1 MKKILTLAFSLFAV
15 VALNAQDL
23 ESATNTYNEAA
34 NALNAGDKESALN
47 YFKKA
52 LADAEV
58 IGPEAEELANNCK
71 KYIPV
76 VTFSIGKEKA
86 ANGDYDGGIAL
97 MYEAAEIAEEY
108 GQDDVKAEALDLI
121 PQVYMQQ
128 GNLCL
133 NNKSYAEAVE
143 NYKKV
148 VEIKPNDGNAW
159 LRLGQASSRVGD
171 ETLAVEALQKA
182 AELGQKNA
190 AEKAL
195 NSFYVGKANASL
207 KAKNY
212 TDALENAEKSLQYAD
227 NAAAHQIAGTA
238 AVQLKN
244 SASAIEHFKAFL
256 ELSPNAKNA
265 DQIKYQ
271 LATSYEALNDK
282 DNACLYYKAIL
293 NNPQFKE
300 YAKHKIE
307 NELKC
312 K

>member
-1 MKKILTLAFSLFAV
+1 MKKILTLALSLFAV
-15 VALNAQDL
+15 VALYAQDL
-23 ESATNTYNEAA
+23 ESATNTYNEGA

-47 YFKKA
+47 YFKQA

-86 ANGDYDGGIAL
+86 ANGDYEGGIAL
-97 MYEAAEIAEEY
+97 MYEAAELAEEY
-108 GQDDVKAEALDLI
+108 GQDEVKAEALDLI
-121 PQVYMQQ
+121 PQIYMQQ

-133 NNKSYAEAVE
+133 NNKLFDQAVE

-159 LRLGQASSRVGD
+159 LRLGQSASRIGD
-171 ETLAVEALQKA
+171 EAQAVEALLKA
-182 AELGQKNA
+182 SELGQKNA

-195 NSFYVGKANASL
+195 NSLYVGKANACL

-212 TDALENAEKSLQYAD
+212 QEAFDNAEKSLQYAD

-244 SASAIEHFKAFL
+244 NGAAIEHFKAFL
-256 ELSPNAKNA
+256 SLSPNAKNA

-271 LATSYEALNDK
+271 LATSYEAVSDK
-282 DNACLYYKAIL
+282 ENACLYYKAIL

>member
-1 MKKILTLAFSLFAV
+1 MKKILTLALSLFAV
-15 VALNAQDL
+15 VALYAQDL

-47 YFKKA
+47 YFKQA

-86 ANGDYDGGIAL
+86 ANGDYEGGIAV
-97 MYEAAEIAEEY
+97 MYEAAELAEAY

-121 PQVYMQQ
+121 PQIYMQQ

-133 NNKSYAEAVE
+133 NNKSYAQAVE

-159 LRLGQASSRVGD
+159 LRLGQSASRIGD
-171 ETLAVEALQKA
+171 EEQAVEALMKA
-182 AELGQKNA
+182 SELGQKNA
-190 AEKAL
+190 ADKAL
-195 NSFYVGKANASL
+195 NSLYVGKANAFL
-207 KAKNY
+207 KAKKY
-212 TDALENAEKSLQYAD
+212 QEAFENAEKSLQYAD
-227 NAAAHQIAGTA
+227 NAVAHQIAGTA

-244 SASAIEHFKAFL
+244 SGAAIDHFKAFL
-256 ELSPNAKNA
+256 ELSPNAKNS

-271 LATSYEALNDK
+271 LATSYEAVSDK
-282 DNACLYYKAIL
+282 ENACVYYKAIL